1 MHASLQAEFASGRA
15 QLLQARAIDVAQQG
29 ESLPF
34 DCRGHAPEV
43 RSPLIQDLIA
53 QGSRPRPCYGQLQ
66 DVAGCARRGL
76 FALGPLGQGSLWEI
90 TAVPEIV
97 EQADQAA
104 CRGRFARTNRGVRNW
119 VSWLPWTRYLEARL
133 DFGCY

>member
-1 MHASLQAEFASGRA
+1 M
-15 QLLQARAIDVAQQG
+15 
-29 ESLPF
+29 PF
-34 DCRGHAPEV
+34 DCRGHAPEL

-53 QGSRPRPCYGQLQ
+53 QGLARADTHGLGLAVGPNGQLQ